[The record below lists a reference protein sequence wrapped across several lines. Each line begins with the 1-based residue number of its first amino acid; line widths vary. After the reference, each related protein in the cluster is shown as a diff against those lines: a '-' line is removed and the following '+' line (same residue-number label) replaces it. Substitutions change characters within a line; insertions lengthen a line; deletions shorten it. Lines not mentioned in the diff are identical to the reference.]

1 MTTETQDDLD
11 NVIAFPL
18 ADDANPKQKIN
29 FLLKSD
35 GQFCLHPGF
44 TINEHAREV
53 KCKKCGAVIDH
64 FDLLLQIAKKE
75 TRLANDINE
84 LRREESQRRENIE
97 KLIMIERNAKSRIRK
112 AGFNGSLPHWQTQR
126 AGE

>member
-1 MTTETQDDLD
+1 MTTETESELG
-11 NVIAFPL
+11 NVVAFPL
-18 ADDANPKQKIN
+18 ADNANPKQKIN
-29 FLLKSD
+29 FLLESD
-35 GQFCLHPGF
+35 GQFCPHPGF

-64 FDLLLQIAKKE
+64 FELLLQIAKKE
-75 TRLANDINE
+75 THLANDIGE
-84 LRREESQRRENIE
+84 LRREESQRRANIE

-112 AGFNGSLPHWQTQR
+112 AGFNGPLPHWQTQR